1 MAFVP
6 SFTSSESLSSPENVT
21 FVDTSTD
28 PPVGL
33 TSRRIYIRL
42 VNGNWLTTAGEST
55 TEVYETWPIAD
66 TSITLDLLTQSTSAD
81 VTVKWMTGS
90 TVTDEVVDEPM
101 EWDLYDYL
109 FGLELIQGQTATPAI
124 IQDQNYYSNFF
135 QFITNIW
142 CSESAIIYG
151 EDIYS
156 SQGFLNRN
164 QNMIAN
170 SDFYF

>member
-21 FVDTSTD
+21 FNDTSTD

-33 TSRRIYIRL
+33 TSRRIYVRL
-42 VNGNWLTTAGEST
+42 ANGNWLTTAGESA
-55 TEVYETWPIAD
+55 TEAYETWPIANAD
-66 TSITLDLLTQSTSAD
+66 ITLNLLTQSTSAD

-90 TVTDEVVDEPM
+90 TVTDEVTEAM
-101 EWDLYDYL
+101 EWDLYEYL
-109 FGLELIQGQTATPAI
+109 FGLELIQGQTATPKI

-142 CSESAIIYG
+142 CSESAITYG
-151 EDIYS
+151 SDIYS
-156 SQGFLNRN
+156 SQGFLDVNLN
-164 QNMIAN
+164 MQNN
-170 SDFYF
+170 SDLYF